1 MGCSACGQKY
11 SFNQGVVSQPEQS
24 NASSVPPGQLV
35 PGRFVVTSP
44 VPTPAPS
51 PAGQGPGFPE
61 EQLVTPQLQ
70 KTDE

>member
-11 SFNQGVVSQPEQS
+11 TFNQGVQSHSEQS

-35 PGRFVVTSP
+35 PGRWVVTSP
-44 VPTPAPS
+44 SAPPPS

-61 EQLVTPQLQ
+61 EQLVTPQIQ
-70 KTDE
+70 KPNE